1 MKQKT
6 EAQQGSIEQLIYEET
21 ERRLEIMQSDT
32 YEFPKKM
39 TRVDYGIIIAS
50 VAASLAL
57 IFRMPSSNFAEISAD
72 STSSPT

>member
-1 MKQKT
+1 MRRSLL
-6 EAQQGSIEQLIYEET
+6 EAEDRGPAGSIEQLIYEET

-50 VAASLAL
+50 VAASLVL
-57 IFRMPSSNFAEISAD
+57 IVTCMLGG
-72 STSSPT
+72 

>member
-39 TRVDYGIIIAS
+39 TRVDYGITIAS
-50 VAASLAL
+50 VAASLVL
-57 IFRMPSSNFAEISAD
+57 IVTCMLGG
-72 STSSPT
+72 

>member
-21 ERRLEIMQSDT
+21 ERRLEI
-32 YEFPKKM
+32 PKKM

-50 VAASLAL
+50 VAASLVL
-57 IFRMPSSNFAEISAD
+57 IVTCMLGG
-72 STSSPT
+72 

>member
-6 EAQQGSIEQLIYEET
+6 EAQEGGIEQLIYEET
-21 ERRLEIMQSDT
+21 ERRLEIMQSDS

-50 VAASLAL
+50 VAASLVL
-57 IFRMPSSNFAEISAD
+57 IVTCMLGG
-72 STSSPT
+72 

>member
-50 VAASLAL
+50 VAAGLVL
-57 IFRMPSSNFAEISAD
+57 IVTCMLGG
-72 STSSPT
+72 

>member
-50 VAASLAL
+50 VEASLVL
-57 IFRMPSSNFAEISAD
+57 IVTCMLGG
-72 STSSPT
+72 

>member
-6 EAQQGSIEQLIYEET
+6 ETQQGSIEQLIYEET

-50 VAASLAL
+50 VAASLVL
-57 IFRMPSSNFAEISAD
+57 IV
-72 STSSPT
+72 TCLLGG

>member
-6 EAQQGSIEQLIYEET
+6 ETQQGSIEQLIYEET

-50 VAASLAL
+50 VAASLVL
-57 IFRMPSSNFAEISAD
+57 IV
-72 STSSPT
+72 TSMLGG

>member
-6 EAQQGSIEQLIYEET
+6 QAQEGGIEQLIYEET
-21 ERRLEIMQSDT
+21 ERRLEIMQSDS

-50 VAASLAL
+50 VAASLVL
-57 IFRMPSSNFAEISAD
+57 IVTCMLGV
-72 STSSPT
+72 

>member
-6 EAQQGSIEQLIYEET
+6 QGQEGGIEQLIYEET
-21 ERRLEIMQSDT
+21 ERRLEIMQSDS

-50 VAASLAL
+50 VAASLVL
-57 IFRMPSSNFAEISAD
+57 IVTCMLGG
-72 STSSPT
+72 

>member
-50 VAASLAL
+50 VAASLVL
-57 IFRMPSSNFAEISAD
+57 IVTCMLRG
-72 STSSPT
+72 

>member
-6 EAQQGSIEQLIYEET
+6 QAQEGGIEQMFYEET
-21 ERRLEIMQSDT
+21 ERRLEIMQSDS

-50 VAASLAL
+50 VAASLVL
-57 IFRMPSSNFAEISAD
+57 IVTCMLGG
-72 STSSPT
+72 

>member
-6 EAQQGSIEQLIYEET
+6 ETQQGSIEQLIYEET

-39 TRVDYGIIIAS
+39 TRVDCGIIIAS
-50 VAASLAL
+50 VAASLVL
-57 IFRMPSSNFAEISAD
+57 IVTCMLGG
-72 STSSPT
+72 

>member
-6 EAQQGSIEQLIYEET
+6 QAQEGGIEQRIYEET
-21 ERRLEIMQSDT
+21 ERRLEIMQSDS

-50 VAASLAL
+50 VAASLVL
-57 IFRMPSSNFAEISAD
+57 IVTCMLGG
-72 STSSPT
+72 

>member
-21 ERRLEIMQSDT
+21 ERRLEIMQSDS

-50 VAASLAL
+50 VAASLML
-57 IFRMPSSNFAEISAD
+57 IVTCMLGG
-72 STSSPT
+72 

>member
-6 EAQQGSIEQLIYEET
+6 ETQQGSIEQLIYEET

-50 VAASLAL
+50 VAASLVL
-57 IFRMPSSNFAEISAD
+57 IVTCMRGG
-72 STSSPT
+72 

>member
-6 EAQQGSIEQLIYEET
+6 QAQEGGIEQLIYEET
-21 ERRLEIMQSDT
+21 ERRLEIMQSDS

-50 VAASLAL
+50 VAASLVL
-57 IFRMPSSNFAEISAD
+57 SVTCMLGG
-72 STSSPT
+72 

>member
-1 MKQKT
+1 MKKKT
-6 EAQQGSIEQLIYEET
+6 ETQQGSIEQLIYEET

-50 VAASLAL
+50 VAASLVL
-57 IFRMPSSNFAEISAD
+57 IVTCMLGG
-72 STSSPT
+72 

>member
-32 YEFPKKM
+32 YEFRKKM

-50 VAASLAL
+50 VAASLVL
-57 IFRMPSSNFAEISAD
+57 IVPCMLGG
-72 STSSPT
+72 

>member
-21 ERRLEIMQSDT
+21 ERRMEIMQSDT

-50 VAASLAL
+50 VAASLVL
-57 IFRMPSSNFAEISAD
+57 IVTCMLGG
-72 STSSPT
+72 

>member
-39 TRVDYGIIIAS
+39 TRVDYCIIIAS
-50 VAASLAL
+50 VAASLVL
-57 IFRMPSSNFAEISAD
+57 IVTCMLGG
-72 STSSPT
+72 

>member
-6 EAQQGSIEQLIYEET
+6 QAQEGGIEQLIYEET
-21 ERRLEIMQSDT
+21 ERRLDIMQSDS

-50 VAASLAL
+50 VAASLVL
-57 IFRMPSSNFAEISAD
+57 IVTCMLGG
-72 STSSPT
+72 

>member
-6 EAQQGSIEQLIYEET
+6 EAQQGSIEQLIYEAT

-50 VAASLAL
+50 VAASLVL
-57 IFRMPSSNFAEISAD
+57 IVTCMLGG
-72 STSSPT
+72 

>member
-1 MKQKT
+1 MKEKT

-50 VAASLAL
+50 VAASLVL
-57 IFRMPSSNFAEISAD
+57 IVTCMLGG
-72 STSSPT
+72 

>member
-6 EAQQGSIEQLIYEET
+6 QAQEGGIEQLIYEET
-21 ERRLEIMQSDT
+21 ERRLEIMQSDS

-50 VAASLAL
+50 VAASLVL
-57 IFRMPSSNFAEISAD
+57 IVTCMLGG
-72 STSSPT
+72 

>member
-6 EAQQGSIEQLIYEET
+6 ETQQGSIEQLIYEET

-39 TRVDYGIIIAS
+39 TWSIMAS
-50 VAASLAL
+50 
-57 IFRMPSSNFAEISAD
+57 
-72 STSSPT
+72 SSPAWRPVWC

>member
-6 EAQQGSIEQLIYEET
+6 QGQQESIEQLIYEET
-21 ERRLEIMQSDT
+21 ERRLEIMQSNT

-50 VAASLAL
+50 VAASLVL
-57 IFRMPSSNFAEISAD
+57 IVTCMLGG
-72 STSSPT
+72 

>member
-39 TRVDYGIIIAS
+39 TRVDGIIIAS
-50 VAASLAL
+50 VAASLVL
-57 IFRMPSSNFAEISAD
+57 IVTCMLGG
-72 STSSPT
+72 

>member
-21 ERRLEIMQSDT
+21 ERRLEIIQSDT

-50 VAASLAL
+50 VAASLVL
-57 IFRMPSSNFAEISAD
+57 IVTCMLGG
-72 STSSPT
+72 

>member
-6 EAQQGSIEQLIYEET
+6 ETQQGSIEQLIYEET

-39 TRVDYGIIIAS
+39 PRVDYGIIIAS
-50 VAASLAL
+50 VAASLVL
-57 IFRMPSSNFAEISAD
+57 IVTCMLGG
-72 STSSPT
+72 

>member
-6 EAQQGSIEQLIYEET
+6 QAQEGGIEQLIYEET
-21 ERRLEIMQSDT
+21 ERRLEIMQSDS

-50 VAASLAL
+50 VAASLVL
-57 IFRMPSSNFAEISAD
+57 IVTCMLEAE
-72 STSSPT
+72 P

>member
-50 VAASLAL
+50 VAASLVL
-57 IFRMPSSNFAEISAD
+57 IV
-72 STSSPT
+72 TCLVGG

>member
-32 YEFPKKM
+32 YEVPQKM

-50 VAASLAL
+50 VAASLVL
-57 IFRMPSSNFAEISAD
+57 IVTCMLGG
-72 STSSPT
+72 

>member
-50 VAASLAL
+50 VAASLVLLSL
-57 IFRMPSSNFAEISAD
+57 IHI
-72 STSSPT
+72 